1 MWGLVGHILALMVFQ
16 VILFR
21 ISKPKGISQSEN
33 IMFVAQ
39 SSLFQGFQLDKQQLL
54 LQNEEN
60 KTHMCKDSP
69 NIF

>member
-1 MWGLVGHILALMVFQ
+1 MVFQ